1 MALSRGEQT
10 WVLALL
16 FGILV
21 FLLFLIYRE
30 RRNRRRN
37 NAILMVG
44 TPQSGKTLL
53 THGIMTYL
61 QATETKQYTDN
72 IDSQNRVLRQEVSDQ
87 ILADEW
93 PTRTNAVT
101 ANRISFT
108 MGEKSF
114 DIYDFSGE
122 SIESQNEISREN
134 TEDVTAI
141 NSFRQ
146 INISTGVGSGSIE
159 IKMDRRKLKHIIY
172 IIPAIG
178 GSYQAKSFV
187 SAERMLKWVRE
198 LTIRQGGVLE
208 DYYSDTVLSQKKA
221 AHKIK
226 IHAIFTKFSDVEE
239 SVNSNEQLKESLLS
253 LCPELYSLVED
264 TNGSVIAV
272 NVFSKDG
279 MEIKQ
284 DWVGLEELTQTLN
297 MN

>member
-1 MALSRGEQT
+1 MALSRGEQP

-108 MGEKSF
+108 MGKKSF

-279 MEIKQ
+279 TEIKQ
-284 DWVGLEELTQTLN
+284 DWVGLEELTQALN